1 MLVDIPCIKV
11 VLLKCDVF
19 ETFIA
24 DERNFN
30 SYAEAKAFADL
41 HSDLVPCIIEL
52 QSYIMHDY
60 ETQIKNQ
67 LNKINNIKR
76 MIE

>member
-11 VLLKCDVF
+11 VLLRCDVF

-30 SYAEAKAFADL
+30 SYAEAKAYADL
-41 HSDLVPCIIEL
+41 HSDLIPCIIEL
-52 QSYIMHDY
+52 QSCIMHGY
-60 ETQIKNQ
+60 ETQTKN
-67 LNKINNIKR
+67 
-76 MIE
+76 

>member
-1 MLVDIPCIKV
+1 MLVDIPFIKV
-11 VLLKCDVF
+11 VFLKCDVF

-41 HSDLVPCIIEL
+41 HNDMVPVIIEL
-52 QSYIMHDY
+52 
-60 ETQIKNQ
+60 
-67 LNKINNIKR
+67 
-76 MIE
+76 

>member
-30 SYAEAKAFADL
+30 SYAEAKAYADL
-41 HSDLVPCIIEL
+41 HSDLVSCIIEL
-52 QSYIMHDY
+52 
-60 ETQIKNQ
+60 
-67 LNKINNIKR
+67 
-76 MIE
+76 

>member
-1 MLVDIPCIKV
+1 MLVDIPFIKV

-30 SYAEAKAFADL
+30 SYGEAKAFADL
-41 HSDLVPCIIEL
+41 HNDMVPVIIEL
-52 QSYIMHDY
+52 
-60 ETQIKNQ
+60 
-67 LNKINNIKR
+67 
-76 MIE
+76 

>member
-1 MLVDIPCIKV
+1 MLVDIPFIKV

-19 ETFIA
+19 ETTIA

-52 QSYIMHDY
+52 QSYIMHGY
-60 ETQIKNQ
+60 ETQTKN
-67 LNKINNIKR
+67 
-76 MIE
+76 

>member
-1 MLVDIPCIKV
+1 MLVDIPFIKV

-41 HSDLVPCIIEL
+41 HNDMVPVIIEL
-52 QSYIMHDY
+52 QSLLLHDY
-60 ETQIKNQ
+60 QNTN
-67 LNKINNIKR
+67 
-76 MIE
+76 